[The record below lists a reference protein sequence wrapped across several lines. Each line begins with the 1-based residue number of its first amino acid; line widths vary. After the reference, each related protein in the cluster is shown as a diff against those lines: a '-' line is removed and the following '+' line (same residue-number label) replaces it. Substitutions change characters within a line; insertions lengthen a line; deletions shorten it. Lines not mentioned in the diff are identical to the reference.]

1 VHERRGASVIRRF
14 VPANRVGSDPCS
26 ATPSR
31 VAGSPPGLASTQKVG
46 YHRLQLSSLKART
59 GDANMEDAALPH
71 GREKIATKGL
81 LANPVLVLAKG

>member
-1 VHERRGASVIRRF
+1 M
-14 VPANRVGSDPCS
+14 
-26 ATPSR
+26 
-31 VAGSPPGLASTQKVG
+31 ASTQKVG